1 MERLQECKK
10 VLLKNE
16 KCSKEYLSL
25 PYPDRIRDLHPEFS
39 TL

>member
-16 KCSKEYLSL
+16 KYSKEYLSL
-25 PYPDRIRDLHPEFS
+25 LYPDSIRDLHPEFS